1 MIGCNA
7 KFNAKE
13 FEGRWRYTKVELGHN
28 HDLNPEDVRYLR
40 AYRKLPKEVERRVL
54 INDEAGIRPSRSYLA
69 EAVKNH
75 GFQNLSYLEKDV
87 RNFLQKKRQEKL
99 AGPDSI
105 AMYHYFMKSMK
116 ESDNFF
122 FMLDLERDG
131 RLRNVMWVDARS
143 RAAYKDF
150 CDAVGLDTTYLN
162 NKYEMSF
169 APFIGINHH
178 GQTILLGCAL
188 LSREDTESFRWLLRT
203 WVDCMGVAPRAI
215 ITDQSIPIT
224 KAVELE
230 MPNTRHRW
238 CLWHIM
244 EKQHKKLKNYKDFE
258 KIKAAM
264 ANCVYDSMSV
274 GEFEVGWKNFV
285 DEFGL
290 AKNAWLYTLYKDR
303 RRWVPPFVNDCFWAG
318 MSTTQRNEGVNAFFK
333 HYVNSKTSLKQF
345 VLKYDL
351 ALGSKC
357 DKERLLDHQSK
368 YTSYKILTKFAAER
382 VFQPIY
388 THYAFQRVMEE
399 VRGCLYT
406 TPSIF
411 ADEEDYS
418 EYKVEDTREF
428 GDLAIEKRVEYMVRL
443 DKRTNHVQCS
453 CNVFEMRGIM
463 CRHTVKILYD
473 CGVQQIPDLYIVRR
487 WRKDID
493 RPYTRVKVPY
503 YNPVKSEIVARY
515 EKMQEEFEK
524 VAIKAM
530 NTEEEFGIVMNG
542 ITLLNQNLTRSK
554 EISGKEAMS
563 SEQVNENEESQDV
576 IFVFDNSEGTQ
587 TKVALQDPSQ
597 VKSVGRPRIR
607 VRGRQKNVPK
617 KTTSRRTNNNHD
629 AGEGSKSKRKKV
641 SDTVNLR
648 DEVDPEADA
657 LYLSQIEMTTDY
669 YHQTG
674 DLFNNTVHAGGY
686 TEMMQYFEQMGQS
699 NNQLTEGGRLNMNKP
714 RTNEKPSNDH

>member
-1 MIGCNA
+1 
-7 KFNAKE
+7 
-13 FEGRWRYTKVELGHN
+13 
-28 HDLNPEDVRYLR
+28 
-40 AYRKLPKEVERRVL
+40 
-54 INDEAGIRPSRSYLA
+54 
-69 EAVKNH
+69 
-75 GFQNLSYLEKDV
+75 
-87 RNFLQKKRQEKL
+87 
-99 AGPDSI
+99 
-105 AMYHYFMKSMK
+105 
-116 ESDNFF
+116 
-122 FMLDLERDG
+122 
-131 RLRNVMWVDARS
+131 
-143 RAAYKDF
+143 
-150 CDAVGLDTTYLN
+150 
-162 NKYEMSF
+162 
-169 APFIGINHH
+169 
-178 GQTILLGCAL
+178 
-188 LSREDTESFRWLLRT
+188 
-203 WVDCMGVAPRAI
+203 
-215 ITDQSIPIT
+215 
-224 KAVELE
+224 
-230 MPNTRHRW
+230 
-238 CLWHIM
+238 M

-290 AKNAWLYTLYKDR
+290 AKNDWLYTLYKDR
-303 RRWVPPFVNDCFWAG
+303 RRWVPAFVNDCFWAG

-345 VLKYDL
+345 VLNYDI

-368 YTSYKILTKFAAER
+368 YTSYKIVTKFAAER

-428 GDLAIEKRVEYMVRL
+428 GDLAIEKRVEYMVRIN
-443 DKRTNHVQCS
+443 KRTNHVQCS
-453 CNVFEMRGIM
+453 CKLFEMRGIM
-463 CRHTVKILYD
+463 CRHMVKILYD

-493 RPYTRVKVPY
+493 RPYTRVKVLY

-530 NTEEEFGIVMNG
+530 NTEEEFGIMMNG

-563 SEQVNENEESQDV
+563 SEQVNENEES
-576 IFVFDNSEGTQ
+576 
-587 TKVALQDPSQ
+587 
-597 VKSVGRPRIR
+597 
-607 VRGRQKNVPK
+607 
-617 KTTSRRTNNNHD
+617 
-629 AGEGSKSKRKKV
+629 
-641 SDTVNLR
+641 
-648 DEVDPEADA
+648 
-657 LYLSQIEMTTDY
+657 
-669 YHQTG
+669 
-674 DLFNNTVHAGGY
+674 
-686 TEMMQYFEQMGQS
+686 
-699 NNQLTEGGRLNMNKP
+699 
-714 RTNEKPSNDH
+714 